1 MKKIETL
8 ANKLLCNIKI
18 EMEKVGGDKKNF
30 FLNYYENDKPFFDQF
45 IKSNRISKEK
55 IEEVL
60 KYCNANDLLKA
71 VSLYAIKITD
81 KGLAKAETLQEQK
94 KHLPSWFICILEKI
108 LAPSIVAIVSSV
120 ITTII
125 MRKIGG

>member
-1 MKKIETL
+1 MKKIEKL

-18 EMEKVGGDKKNF
+18 EMEKVGGDKKSF
-30 FLNYYENDKPFFDQF
+30 SLNYYENDKPFFDQF

-60 KYCNANDLLKA
+60 KYCNANDLLRA

-81 KGLAKAETLQEQK
+81 KGLAKVETLQEQK

-108 LAPSIVAIVSSV
+108 LAPSIVAIISSV